1 MIKLKEIINAAL
13 DQKLL
18 CSKISSPGAGASAL
32 GLVNLVVACA
42 HHSLNLGRREFK
54 SIAQ

>member
-32 GLVNLVVACA
+32 GLVNLVGACA